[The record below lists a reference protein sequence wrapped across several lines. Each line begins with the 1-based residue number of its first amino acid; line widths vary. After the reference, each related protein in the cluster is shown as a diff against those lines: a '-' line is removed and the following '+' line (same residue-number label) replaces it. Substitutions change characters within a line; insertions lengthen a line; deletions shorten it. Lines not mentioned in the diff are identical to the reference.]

1 MRKAL
6 LVVSIVSTLAVHAVR
21 AQEAAPLDGPQRPF
35 QDSLFDKLAGTWFMS
50 GTVGSRPA
58 GYMLH
63 ATWVLGHQ
71 FLRLEMRDTA
81 RVPTYE
87 AMVFVGRDNKSERY
101 VAHWLDM
108 FGGRWSETLGYG
120 TKTDQA
126 VEFVFEYPDGPFRT
140 TFALGSNGV
149 WSVQMRQRNPAGQWQ
164 DFARYALEPR

>member
-71 FLRLEMRDTA
+71 FLRLGRQHRWRGRSGHQFRD
-81 RVPTYE
+81 
-87 AMVFVGRDNKSERY
+87 
-101 VAHWLDM
+101 
-108 FGGRWSETLGYG
+108 FGG
-120 TKTDQA
+120 
-126 VEFVFEYPDGPFRT
+126 
-140 TFALGSNGV
+140 
-149 WSVQMRQRNPAGQWQ
+149 
-164 DFARYALEPR
+164 